1 MFLTLNLKNIW
12 FWSSNICL
20 LVCWICPN
28 FWLSIKR
35 SCVFPLVERLLCVFF
50 FSSCRDSCSFFVVCV
65 VIYGKFG
72 FGCSKETKS
81 TRQNGCGPNII
92 NNYKEESVNQL
103 ARYTHHTHT
112 HTHLASPTNPPHP
125 THSLANPHPRLPS
138 PTTTHYCIY
147 PFSFHYLCNFTYTKK
162 ERKEKKR
169 ACKTS
174 GHNQSFKQ

>member
-1 MFLTLNLKNIW
+1 MILDVKHLFVGVLNMPKLLAIYQKVVYFSSCRETL
-12 FWSSNICL
+12 
-20 LVCWICPN
+20 V
-28 FWLSIKR
+28 
-35 SCVFPLVERLLCVFF
+35 CVFF
-50 FSSCRDSCSFFVVCV
+50 FSCRDSCSFFVVCV

-147 PFSFHYLCNFTYTKK
+147 PFSFHYLCNFT
-162 ERKEKKR
+162 
-169 ACKTS
+169 
-174 GHNQSFKQ
+174 

>member
-1 MFLTLNLKNIW
+1 MFVGVLNMPKLLAIYQKVVYFSSCRETL
-12 FWSSNICL
+12 
-20 LVCWICPN
+20 V
-28 FWLSIKR
+28 
-35 SCVFPLVERLLCVFF
+35 CVFF
-50 FSSCRDSCSFFVVCV
+50 FSCRDSCSFFVVCV

-112 HTHLASPTNPPHP
+112 HTPSVTHQPIPSHP

-147 PFSFHYLCNFTYTKK
+147 PFSFHYLCNFT
-162 ERKEKKR
+162 
-169 ACKTS
+169 
-174 GHNQSFKQ
+174 